1 MTALIIRD
9 LKDNLGAALKREAN
23 KRATSVNKLVQQ
35 YIAAGLQQNSAVAK
49 PEQSNDLAS
58 FAGRWSNKDFREF
71 NEATESFNHSEAD
84 LWK

>member
-9 LKDNLGAALKREAN
+9 LNDNLGAALKREAK

-35 YIAAGLQQNSAVAK
+35 YIAAGLQQSSAVAK
-49 PEQSNDLAS
+49 PGQRNDLAA
-58 FAGRWSNKDFREF
+58 FAGRWSGKDLREF
-71 NEATESFNHSEAD
+71 NAATDSFNQIEAD